1 MVRVEDFDHP
11 VVFVALMAIAV
22 MCMSTVFTWGA
33 KAWNLPGVA
42 SVMQHP

>member
-1 MVRVEDFDHP
+1 MKAEDLDHP
-11 VVFVALMAIAV
+11 VVFVLLMAIAITSMLSV
-22 MCMSTVFTWGA
+22 MTWAA